1 MNSKIVYTNDITLF
15 FDRSEIH
22 WLIRISHTKICL
34 DGKKTFSQ
42 EASFSVSLHLTL
54 YSC

>member
-22 WLIRISHTKICL
+22 WLIRINHTKICL
-34 DGKKTFSQ
+34 DGKKLLAKRPAFQ
-42 EASFSVSLHLTL
+42 LA
-54 YSC
+54 YI